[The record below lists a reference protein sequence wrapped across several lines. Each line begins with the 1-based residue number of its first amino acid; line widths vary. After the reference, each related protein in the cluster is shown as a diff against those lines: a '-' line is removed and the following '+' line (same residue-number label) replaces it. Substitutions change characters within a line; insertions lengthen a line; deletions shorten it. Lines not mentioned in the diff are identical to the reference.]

1 MVQGLD
7 RLDPTRTPT
16 SGVLADVNR
25 RLGVYAD
32 SQGVLICIGQCVHT
46 FDVLEDGIGFVGFFC
61 TLDLATVRSR

>member
-7 RLDPTRTPT
+7 RLDSTRTPT
-16 SGVLADVNR
+16 PGVLADVNR

-46 FDVLEDGIGFVGFFC
+46 SDVFKDGICFVGFF
-61 TLDLATVRSR
+61 